1 MAPPSAASP
10 APAAPPA
17 PMAPTAPAAP
27 AAPKAPAAPTTNGV
41 SKYCLLTTF
50 QGNRG
55 KYGVHGVSN
64 PFLLNPFFQ
73 LFYFPLFEA
82 VKGRC
87 WE

>member
-1 MAPPSAASP
+1 MAPSSAASP

-50 QGNRG
+50 QG